1 MRQSL
6 KYLAVFLI
14 GLASVSNLS
23 AGNPDRVGSAGAD
36 QLLIN
41 PWVKSSG
48 WGGANS
54 ASVMGLESLYGNVAG
69 LAFVDKTELIFART
83 SWIADIPINS
93 FGFAQRM
100 NESSVLAL
108 AITSISIADI
118 DRTTELLPD
127 GGIGTYTISATNLNL
142 GYSKTFSNSI
152 YGGFAVIAIIEGTSD
167 VSASGIAL
175 DAGIQY
181 VTGSQDHVKF
191 GIALKNVGPTMVYG
205 GDGLSFRGIA
215 PDEEYTMTLDQRS
228 DNFELPSLLN
238 IGLSYDLVTVL
249 PEDHRLSTAATF
261 TSNSFKNDQYRLGLE
276 YSFRELVSLRG
287 GYNLESGNDET
298 STAISGPSA
307 GFSVNLP
314 LSSES
319 DLGVDYS
326 FRQSESFGLLHSIG
340 FRINL

>member
-1 MRQSL
+1 
-6 KYLAVFLI
+6 
-14 GLASVSNLS
+14 VSNLS

-152 YGGFAVIAIIEGTSD
+152 YGGFAVKAIIEGTSD

>member
-41 PWVKSSG
+41 PWVNSSG

-54 ASVMGLESLYGNVAG
+54 ASVMGLESLYSNVAG

-83 SWIADIPINS
+83 SWIADVPINS

-127 GGIGTYTISATNLNL
+127 GGLGTYTISATNLNL
-142 GYSKTFSNSI
+142 GYAKTFSNSI
-152 YGGFAVIAIIEGTSD
+152 YGGFALKAIVEGTTD
-167 VSASGIAL
+167 VTASGIAL

-181 VTGSQDHVKF
+181 VTGNEDHVKF
-191 GIALKNVGPTMVYG
+191 GIALKNVGPTLVYG

-215 PDEEYTMTLDQRS
+215 PDEEYTMTLNQRS

-238 IGLSYDLVTVL
+238 IGFSYDLAPVL
-249 PEDHRLSTAATF
+249 PDDHRLTTAATF

-276 YSFRELVSLRG
+276 YSFKELVVLRG
-287 GYNLESGNDET
+287 GYNIESGNDET

-326 FRQSESFGLLHSIG
+326 FRQSDNFGLLHSIG

>member
-152 YGGFAVIAIIEGTSD
+152 YGGFAVKAIIEGTSD

-215 PDEEYTMTLDQRS
+215 PDEEYTMTLNQRS